1 MRKLVDPL
9 HLRNYKLRNLAG
21 SHIGAQMEPPAKRKC
36 MLPGYFLSL
45 QDKDGRKRYMEKLMA
60 IGGVDPYE
68 IPKNEWQDD
77 IDLWPGITY
86 INLGM
91 YLLLTPSPYTGED
104 LMNYKSLE
112 CYKNFV
118 SGWVRE
124 VLVKDFSGVRA
135 VIGKVRI

>member
-1 MRKLVDPL
+1 MD
-9 HLRNYKLRNLAG
+9 
-21 SHIGAQMEPPAKRKC
+21 
-36 MLPGYFLSL
+36 
-45 QDKDGRKRYMEKLMA
+45 KLMA

-112 CYKNFV
+112 CYKKICV
-118 SGWVRE
+118 WMGQGST
-124 VLVKDFSGVRA
+124 
-135 VIGKVRI
+135 GKRFFWCESCYW

>member
-1 MRKLVDPL
+1 
-9 HLRNYKLRNLAG
+9 
-21 SHIGAQMEPPAKRKC
+21 

-135 VIGKVRI
+135 VSGKVRI

>member
-1 MRKLVDPL
+1 
-9 HLRNYKLRNLAG
+9 
-21 SHIGAQMEPPAKRKC
+21 

-45 QDKDGRKRYMEKLMA
+45 QDKNGRKRYMEKLMA

-135 VIGKVRI
+135 VSGKVRI